1 KNENVNVNL
10 FSVVLPGQTSVKSRV
25 VVRHE
30 GDDKG
35 MGTWSCPKDKDA
47 NALCGH
53 ITQARHYLQQLLQ

>member
-1 KNENVNVNL
+1 RNENINFNL

-25 VVRHE
+25 MVRHE
-30 GDDKG
+30 GNDKG
-35 MGTWSCPKDKDA
+35 MGTWTCSKDKDA